1 MPCPDPLPYVLR
13 FFLLSWWCYKIS
25 STSNNT
31 CIPLVQSWYTTSN
44 YPSLWV
50 SVFIYNIWYLHI
62 GCILKCCWGVPCKIS
77 TKSCGET
84 FWKIL
89 FLKGELLFF
98 WKCWQ
103 LAPEFSKQ
111 KLAFGAN
118 GTCCTYS
125 KTIWTF
131 QFWNTFYMAW
141 VMDPGYDLVFLSWF
155 HLVPLEALADST
167 VLTFNSK
174 KRK

>member
-31 CIPLVQSWYTTSN
+31 CIPLVQSWYTSSN

-50 SVFIYNIWYLHI
+50 FIYNIEYLHI
-62 GCILKCCWGVPCKIS
+62 GCILKCWWGVPCKIS

-111 KLAFGAN
+111 KLTFGAN

-131 QFWNTFYMAW
+131 QFWEYILHGLGHGPRVWF
-141 VMDPGYDLVFLSWF
+141 GLFELVSLGSSRS
-155 HLVPLEALADST
+155 P
-167 VLTFNSK
+167 
-174 KRK
+174 RQ